1 MSPRPQDRVDR
12 VLTSA
17 AARGGCGEFLWGIR
31 ADDGRVDASVGDV
44 HRPFF
49 IASATKLF
57 VSATLGQMRSE
68 GRVDWDR
75 PVAEYLP
82 ERDLSGVGS
91 IPGFTVRQT
100 LAHEAGLPDYFE
112 GRMPSGPSVFER
124 CVTRDFSWSVD
135 DVIEWSR
142 AMVPPRPGRALYSDT
157 GYQLLGAVIEAVSGR
172 SLSQEFDARIIGPLG
187 LSGTR
192 LFDPSLVDEYPDI
205 SPMLDGVAPLR
216 IPLAMSSVRGDGGVI
231 STVHDALEFV
241 EAFFDGRLL
250 ARTVLDEMCS
260 DWHRIFPP
268 LGYGTGVM
276 RFSLNRLATG
286 GRRVPAFLGHSGAS
300 GAVLFRNPE
309 LGLTVAGTVNQVRR
323 RSRPF
328 RIMVKAAMAAGP
340 PRSS

>member
-1 MSPRPQDRVDR
+1 MTDPQDRVDR
-12 VLTSA
+12 VLA
-17 AARGGCGEFLWGIR
+17 AAASSSGHGEVLWGVR
-31 ADDGRVDASVGDV
+31 ADDGRVDASVGDQ

-68 GRVDWDR
+68 GHIDWDR

-82 ERDLSGVGS
+82 DRDLSGLGS
-91 IPGFTVRQT
+91 IRGFTIRQA

-124 CVTRDFSWSVD
+124 CVARDFSWSVD

-172 SLSQEFDARIIGPLG
+172 SLSEEFDARIIRPLG

-192 LFDPSLVDEYPDI
+192 LFDPSLIDEYSDI

-216 IPLAMSSVRGDGGVI
+216 IPLAMTSVRGDGGVI

-241 EAFFDGRLL
+241 EAFFDGRLI
-250 ARTVLDEMCS
+250 AEPVLEEMCS

-268 LGYGTGVM
+268 LTYGTGVM

-300 GAVLFRNPE
+300 GTVLFRSPE
-309 LGLTVAGTVNQVRR
+309 RGLTVVGTVNQVRR